1 MPSKR
6 SLEAAKKKRRQ
17 RNKIILFLVEG
28 KSEINA
34 LETALSATC
43 DAIDP
48 TIIPYFLMMHDKDR
62 RSGDVNIG
70 GDITSKYGV
79 DDSNV
84 EDLIDKL
91 FFTPFFTTNSFCY
104 PRDISRVVQIVDT
117 DGAFVPES
125 CIVDSIEATHVQY
138 RPSEIATC
146 RPDQIAERNAR
157 KKVILNH
164 LAGIPKIKVQGKLR
178 PYSVYFFSA
187 NLDHYL
193 YEEPNLSGQL
203 KTFRADQFSRECDM
217 RPSLFYD
224 TLQADVAYCGCSYEE
239 SWLQIQQDMNSL
251 ERHSNL
257 GLLLKELE
265 SEYSA

>member
-6 SLEAAKKKRRQ
+6 SIEAAKRKRRQ

-34 LETALSATC
+34 LETAVSATC
-43 DAIDP
+43 DSIDP
-48 TIIPYFLMMHDKDR
+48 SIITFFLMMHDKDR
-62 RSGDVNIG
+62 RSGEVSVG

-84 EDLIDKL
+84 EEMIDKL
-91 FFTPFFTTNSFCY
+91 FFTPFFTTNLFCY

-117 DGAFVPES
+117 DGAFAPDS
-125 CIVDSIEATHVQY
+125 CIVESTEATHVQY
-138 RPSEIATC
+138 RIDEIATC
-146 RPDQIAERNAR
+146 RPDRIAERNAR
-157 KKVILNH
+157 KRAILGH
-164 LAGIPKIKVQGKLR
+164 LADIQKIRVQGKLR

-193 YEEPNLSGQL
+193 YGEPNLSGQL
-203 KTFRADQFSRECDM
+203 KTFRADQFSMECDM

-224 TLQADVAYCGCSYEE
+224 TLQADTAYCGCSYED
-239 SWLQIQQDMNSL
+239 SWRQIQQDTNSL

-265 SEYSA
+265 TEYSA